1 MHSQKSDRAPARLSP
16 MGNRPPRLLRLPML
30 GLLAILTLPSPL
42 GADEAFADWPSF
54 RGAQRNGVSTETGLR
69 TPWPEAGL
77 QPRWSIPLGEGY
89 ASIAVAGGRL
99 FTLFAEGEKEYLV
112 SLQPVDGKILW
123 KTPLGAKVETEFGN
137 GPRSTPAVAGDTV
150 YAVGSDMIL
159 RAAAIQDGAVRWQVD
174 LAKEF
179 GARPLR
185 WGISTSPLVDGDLVL
200 LEVGAGEGKGVAALD
215 AATGKS
221 RWTALTSG
229 GSYGSPIAV
238 TLGGVRQYIVA
249 ATASRQVVA
258 VNREGQTLW
267 SYDWAG
273 GTMAMPLLVGDNQ
286 LFVSASEDVGGVL
299 LRIDQKDG
307 RFTVEEV
314 WRNREMKNHFSSS
327 LAYGGYIYGFD
338 GATLKCLDAATGERQ
353 WVQRGLG
360 KGSLIAAD
368 GHLIVLSDRGKL
380 VLAKATPEGFQEAG
394 SFQVLE
400 GKTWTAP
407 VLAGG
412 NLYLRDH
419 QKLVCFDARATP
431 EATPGATSEGT
442 DGKGGAS

>member
-1 MHSQKSDRAPARLSP
+1 MHSQQIDRGPAP
-16 MGNRPPRLLRLPML
+16 
-30 GLLAILTLPSPL
+30 ISPL
-42 GADEAFADWPSF
+42 RRRRGRLAVLATLSLWALASTGVAADQATVDWPSF
-54 RGAQRNGVSTETGLR
+54 RGAQRNGVTTETGLL
-69 TPWPEAGL
+69 TPWPDGGL
-77 QPRWSIPLGEGY
+77 RTRWSIPLGEGY
-89 ASIAVAGGRL
+89 ASVSVAGGRL
-99 FTLFAEGEKEYLV
+99 FTLFAEGETEYLV
-112 SLQPVDGKILW
+112 SLDPGDGTVLW
-123 KTPLGAKVETEFGN
+123 KTTLGTKVETEFGN

-159 RAAAIQDGAVRWQVD
+159 RAVAVDHGAVRWQVD
-174 LAKEF
+174 LAKDL

-185 WGISTSPLVDGDLVL
+185 WGFATSPLVDGDLVL

-215 AATGKS
+215 AATGKT

-238 TLGGVRQYIVA
+238 TLGGTRQYIVA
-249 ATASRQVVA
+249 ATASRQVVGL
-258 VNREGQTLW
+258 NRQGQTLW

-273 GTMAMPLLVGDNQ
+273 GTMAMPLLVGDDQ
-286 LFVSASEDVGGVL
+286 VFVSASEDVGGAL
-299 LRIDQKDG
+299 LRIEQHDG
-307 RFTVEEV
+307 KFTVEEV

-327 LAYGGYIYGFD
+327 LVYGGYIYGFD
-338 GATLKCLDAATGERQ
+338 GATLKCVDAATGERQ

-368 GHLIVLSDRGKL
+368 GHLIILSDRGKL

-412 NLYLRDH
+412 QLYLRDH
-419 QKLVCFDARATP
+419 EKLVCLEARATG
-431 EATPGATSEGT
+431 GAT
-442 DGKGGAS
+442 DGGAP